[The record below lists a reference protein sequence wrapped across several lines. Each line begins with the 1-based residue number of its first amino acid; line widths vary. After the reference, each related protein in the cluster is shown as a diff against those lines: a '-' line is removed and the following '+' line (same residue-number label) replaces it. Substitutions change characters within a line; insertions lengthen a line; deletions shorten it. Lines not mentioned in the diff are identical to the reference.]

1 MIRYL
6 WMAAIGIAL
15 AGLAASSPSGLSR
28 EKSQSAAAKLQRISS
43 EGMESGETIVL
54 TEDEINSFLLYD
66 YPEMP
71 EGVRDLQ
78 IQFQKDTGI
87 AHAFVDLSKLRSA
100 TDSSFSTFWLA
111 AFRGE
116 RELTAKCRYTSSAGQ
131 AVVELESAELD
142 GTNIPKPILDW
153 LVSTVLAEHIEGVEL
168 GRLTPLP
175 HKLRQIRVE
184 PGQAVIISN

>member
-1 MIRYL
+1 MRYL
-6 WMAAIGIAL
+6 WMTVMAATL
-15 AGLAASSPSGLSR
+15 AGLALSATSSLSR
-28 EKSQSAAAKLQRISS
+28 EKGRAAASKLERISS
-43 EGMESGETIVL
+43 EAMDSGETITL
-54 TEDEINSFLLYD
+54 TQDEINSFLRYD

-78 IQFQKDTGI
+78 VQLLKDTGV
-87 AHAFVDLSKLRSA
+87 AHAFVDLSKLQGSVEG
-100 TDSSFSTFWLA
+100 SFATFWLA

-116 RELTAKCRYTSSAGQ
+116 RELKATCRYTSADGQ

-142 GTNIPKPILDW
+142 GRSIPKPILDW

-168 GRLTPLP
+168 GRPTPLP

-184 PGQAVIISN
+184 PGKAVITSN